1 MLRSRTKSDSGS
13 AVLEVITFVL
23 VGQLLVAGW
32 LIQIAE
38 QMDHKVRLQLFAATM
53 ARSIGLQNNNLQ
65 SELEK
70 DLNLDGVKIQPI
82 ACDSPLICVSVQDES
97 MSSIGVSHR

>member
-1 MLRSRTKSDSGS
+1 MQRLRTNSDSGS

-38 QMDHKVRLQLFAATM
+38 QLDHKVRLQLFAATI

-70 DLNLDGVKIQPI
+70 DLNLTDVKIQRLD
-82 ACDSPLICVSVQDES
+82 CHRSLVCVSVQDDA
-97 MSSIGVSHR
+97 MSTIGVSHR